1 MPVKNTEKYLMAC
14 LHSILNQTYE
24 DWELI
29 AVDDHSSDNSRAI
42 LEQVKDS
49 DNKNR
54 IKVFRNKGTGI
65 IAALRTAYAQ
75 ATGKYI
81 TRMDSDDIM
90 TNSKLE
96 LLTRRLEQT
105 GPAHIVTALVEY
117 FNDKGTIV
125 GEGYRKYAAWLNHL
139 TSTESNYSEIYKEC
153 PIASPNWMV
162 YRKDLEDAD
171 AFRPNVYPEDYDLC
185 FRFREANLTI
195 TSINTVTHYWRDYPS
210 RTSRTDENYRDN
222 KFTHLK
228 VKYFLQ
234 SDYDKTKQLVLWG
247 AGPKG
252 KSIAKELNSKG
263 IQFVWITNN
272 TNKIGK
278 DIYGTIVQSIELTL
292 KTKASKQ
299 YIIAISQYG
308 TQDGI
313 KKQLED
319 SNQNDFY
326 FFC

>member
-1 MPVKNTEKYLMAC
+1 MC
-14 LHSILNQTYE
+14 I
-24 DWELI
+24 
-29 AVDDHSSDNSRAI
+29 
-42 LEQVKDS
+42 
-49 DNKNR
+49 
-54 IKVFRNKGTGI
+54 
-65 IAALRTAYAQ
+65 
-75 ATGKYI
+75 
-81 TRMDSDDIM
+81 
-90 TNSKLE
+90 
-96 LLTRRLEQT
+96 
-105 GPAHIVTALVEY
+105 
-117 FNDKGTIV
+117 
-125 GEGYRKYAAWLNHL
+125 
-139 TSTESNYSEIYKEC
+139 
-153 PIASPNWMV
+153 
-162 YRKDLEDAD
+162 
-171 AFRPNVYPEDYDLC
+171 
-185 FRFREANLTI
+185 
-195 TSINTVTHYWRDYPS
+195 RD
-210 RTSRTDENYRDN
+210 RSRTDENYRDN